1 MKKVLCIGNNLV
13 KHGNTAT
20 SLVVLGELLE
30 REGYTII
37 YASSQK
43 NKLLRMFDMV
53 FKTIRY
59 ARKVDYVLIDTYSTV
74 NFWYALVISQLCRL
88 LGVKYIPK
96 LLGGDLPNRLERSR
110 FFCDLIFK
118 NAYQNVAPSM
128 YLYSVFKDKGYAN
141 LLHIPNSLELG
152 NYRLDRKV
160 FDFPR
165 ILWVR
170 SFAQLY
176 NPVLAV
182 KVLIAIQKKYP
193 LAKLCMVGPK
203 KDESYETTVAYA
215 KDNNVAVSFTGK
227 LSKKEWANLSADYNL
242 FLNTTH
248 FDNTPV
254 SVMEAIALGLP
265 VVSTNVGGI
274 PFLLQHEKN
283 ALLVGDNDLEDM
295 VIQIERLFNE
305 PQLANALV
313 TKAYDLIQGFD
324 WSIIRKQWIDLLR

>member
-43 NKLLRMFDMV
+43 NKLLRMLDMV

-141 LLHIPNSLELG
+141 LLHIPNSIELG
-152 NYRLDRKV
+152 NYQLDRKV

-295 VIQIERLFNE
+295 VVQIERLFNE
-305 PQLANALV
+305 PQFANALV
-313 TKAYDLIQGFD
+313 TNAYDLIQGFD

>member
-43 NKLLRMFDMV
+43 NKLLRMLDMV

-295 VIQIERLFNE
+295 VVQIERLFNE
-305 PQLANALV
+305 PQLANTLV

>member
-43 NKLLRMFDMV
+43 NKLLRMLDMV

-59 ARKVDYVLIDTYSTV
+59 SRKVDYVLIDTYSTV

-128 YLYSVFKDKGYAN
+128 YLYTVFKDKGYAN
-141 LLHIPNSLELG
+141 LLHIPNSIELG
-152 NYRLDRKV
+152 NYRLDQKV

-295 VIQIERLFNE
+295 VIQIERLFNK
-305 PQLANALV
+305 PQFANTLV
-313 TKAYDLIQGFD
+313 TNAYDLIQGFD

>member
-43 NKLLRMFDMV
+43 NKLLRMLDMV

>member
-1 MKKVLCIGNNLV
+1 MV

-20 SLVVLGELLE
+20 SLVVLGELFE
-30 REGYTII
+30 REGYTVY

-43 NKLLRMFDMV
+43 NKLLRLLDMV
-53 FKTIRY
+53 FQTLRF

-96 LLGGDLPNRLERSR
+96 LLGGDLPNRLDNSR

-118 NAYQNVAPSM
+118 NAHQNVAPSM
-128 YLYSVFKDKGYAN
+128 YLYSAFKDRGYNN
-141 LLHIPNSLELG
+141 LLHLPNSIELHK
-152 NYRLDRKV
+152 YQFDKKSY
-160 FDFPR
+160 DFPR

-182 KVLIAIQKKYP
+182 KVLLAIQKKYP
-193 LAKLCMVGPK
+193 QAQLCMVGPK
-203 KDESYETTVAYA
+203 KDESYEATIAFA
-215 KDNNVAVSFTGK
+215 NENKAAVTFTGK
-227 LSKKEWANLSADYNL
+227 LSKAEWAHLSKQYNV

-254 SVMEAIALGLP
+254 SVIEAIALGLP

-274 PFLLQHEKN
+274 PFLLQHEQN
-283 ALLVGDNDLEDM
+283 ALLVEDNDLEAM
-295 VIQIERLFNE
+295 VAQIERLFIN
-305 PQLANALV
+305 PQFADTLTVNAYNLV
-313 TKAYDLIQGFD
+313 KGFD
-324 WSIIRKQWIDLLR
+324 WNIIRKQWIDLLR